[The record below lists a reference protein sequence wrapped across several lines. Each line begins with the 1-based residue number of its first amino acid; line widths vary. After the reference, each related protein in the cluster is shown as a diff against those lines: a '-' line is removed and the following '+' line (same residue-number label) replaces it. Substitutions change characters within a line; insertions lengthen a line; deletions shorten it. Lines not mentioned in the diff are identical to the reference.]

1 MAYEDDESHVERFRN
16 DEGDV
21 DIDKLRTEFAFTG
34 DDMGDAD
41 ADQDTDSADGETDSS
56 DTEPTVDDLRA
67 TTFELEAQLRVA
79 TNECDFL
86 RSRLDI
92 YERREAEQAAT
103 RLADP
108 KDLWVAGIE
117 LDDLRGTDGTI
128 DADKV
133 TEAATRVI
141 AEHPGWAKRRAP
153 LPDRRQGGGQRE
165 HAGGSVEAGRMTY
178 LERKRNKAS

>member
-1 MAYEDDESHVERFRN
+1 MTYEDDESHVERFRN
-16 DEGDV
+16 HEGDV

-41 ADQDTDSADGETDSS
+41 ADSADRETDSS
-56 DTEPTVDDLRA
+56 ETEPTVDDLRA
-67 TTFELEAQLRVA
+67 TTFELEARLRVA

-92 YERREAEQAAT
+92 YERREAEQAAAGLT
-103 RLADP
+103 DP

-117 LDDLRGTDGTI
+117 LDDLRGLDGTI
-128 DADKV
+128 DPDKV
-133 TEAATRVI
+133 AEATTQVI

-165 HAGGSVEAGRMTY
+165 HAGGSVAAGRMTY